1 MLVLILIVLVGACL
15 LDVLINW
22 LNVRQLT
29 TRLPSEFE
37 GYYDAARYQTSQ
49 AYLRANTWLA
59 IIKTIFFT
67 ALIVVF
73 ILAGGFA
80 LVDQAARHFQAGAIV
95 TGLIFAGLL
104 MIPFFF
110 IQLPFAIYETFVIE
124 ERYGFNRM
132 TVGTFVLDLLK
143 SVALAGILGALALA
157 LVLWFFEK
165 AGSRAWV
172 YAWLGLFGFQLF
184 LAFIAPV
191 VIMPLFN
198 KFVPLPPGELRQ
210 AIENYARSQNFKMQG
225 VYAMDGS
232 RRSAKANA
240 MFTGFGRFRRIVL
253 YDTLIQKHTTPEL
266 VSVLA
271 HEIGHYQ
278 YRHIYKFLLISLAS
292 SGLMFFILSLVIRM
306 PALFQA
312 CGVAKPSVYAG
323 IVFFGLLYT
332 PIDMALSVFSNWVSR
347 QFEYQA
353 DAFAADSFN
362 QPEIM
367 ITALKKLS
375 VDNLA
380 NLTPHPLKV
389 FFDYSHPPVLQRIAA
404 IRRRSDA
411 GRRTS
416 DAR

>member
-1 MLVLILIVLVGACL
+1 MILAAHKMLVLILVVLIGSCL
-15 LDVLINW
+15 LDVLVNW

-37 GYYDAARYQTSQ
+37 GYYDAARYQTAQ
-49 AYLRANTWLA
+49 DYLRANTWLA
-59 IIKTIFFT
+59 MIKAIIFT
-67 ALIVVF
+67 TLIVAF

-80 LVDQAARHFQAGAIV
+80 LVDQAARHFQVGPIV
-95 TGLIFAGLL
+95 TGLIFAALL
-104 MIPFFF
+104 MIPLFF
-110 IQLPFAIYETFVIE
+110 IQLPFAVYETFVIE

-132 TVGTFVLDLLK
+132 TIGTFVLDLLK
-143 SVALAGILGALALA
+143 SVVLVGVLGALALA

-165 AGSRAWV
+165 AGSWAWV

-184 LAFIAPV
+184 LVFIAPV
-191 VIMPLFN
+191 AIMPLFN
-198 KFVPLPPGELRQ
+198 KFTPLPAGELRQ
-210 AIENYARSQNFKMQG
+210 AIETYARSQDFKMQG
-225 VYAMDGS
+225 VYVMDGS
-232 RRSAKANA
+232 KRSSKANA

-253 YDTLIQKHTTPEL
+253 YDTLIKKHTVPEL

-278 YRHIYKFLLISLAS
+278 RRHIFKFLLISLVS
-292 SGLMFFILSLVIRM
+292 SGLMFFILSLVIRA

-312 CGVAKPSVYAG
+312 FGVATPSVYAG

-332 PIDMALSVFSNWVSR
+332 PIDMTFSIFSNWASR
-347 QFEYQA
+347 RFEYQA
-353 DAFAADSFN
+353 DTFAVVSLN
-362 QPEIM
+362 QPESM

-389 FFDYSHPPVLQRIAA
+389 FCDYSHPPVLQRIAA
-404 IRRRSDA
+404 IRRRSQV
-411 GRRTS
+411 R
-416 DAR
+416 